1 MLGPRFDA
9 EVPPGGY
16 SWWYIDAISDDGKY
30 GLTIIAFLGSVFS
43 PYYKSSGRGHPED
56 HASLNVALYG
66 PDARWA
72 MTERPAENVARD
84 AKTLTIGPSAVRW
97 TGEALEIDIMERDK
111 RLGVPWRRPVRGRV
125 RVVPEML
132 NPVGFALDPDEKH
145 IWHCLAPRARIVV
158 EMSDPGISW
167 SGSGYI
173 DHNRGTESLEEGFR
187 SWHWSRAHLSDG
199 AVVSYEGERAD
210 GSCFAS
216 AIRFDQAGVPEQA
229 DLPMVAKLPN
239 SKWQVQRR
247 TRADQ
252 GSAKVVKTWEDTPF
266 YARSTVSSRI
276 YGEPVIAVQE
286 SLDLRRFAS
295 PVVQF
300 MLPFRMPRRTF

>member
-1 MLGPRFDA
+1 
-9 EVPPGGY
+9 
-16 SWWYIDAISDDGKY
+16 
-30 GLTIIAFLGSVFS
+30 
-43 PYYKSSGRGHPED
+43 
-56 HASLNVALYG
+56 
-66 PDARWA
+66 
-72 MTERPAENVARD
+72 MTERPAANLIRD
-84 AKTLTIGPSAVRW
+84 AKTLAIGPSAVRW
-97 TGEALEIDIMERDK
+97 NGEELEIDIAERDK
-111 RLGVPWRRPVRGRV
+111 RLGVPWRRPVRGRI

-158 EMSDPGISW
+158 EMNKPDMSW

-173 DHNRGTESLEEGFR
+173 DHNHGSEPLEEGFR

-199 AVVSYEGERAD
+199 AVVSYEGERGD
-210 GSCFAS
+210 GSRFAS
-216 AIRFDQAGVPEQA
+216 AIRFDQSGVPEHS
-229 DLPMVAKLPN
+229 DLPMIARLPR
-239 SKWQVQRR
+239 SKWQVARR
-247 TRADQ
+247 TRADR
-252 GSAKVVKTWEDTPF
+252 GEADVVKTWEDTPF

-300 MLPFRMPRRTF
+300 MLPFRMPRREC